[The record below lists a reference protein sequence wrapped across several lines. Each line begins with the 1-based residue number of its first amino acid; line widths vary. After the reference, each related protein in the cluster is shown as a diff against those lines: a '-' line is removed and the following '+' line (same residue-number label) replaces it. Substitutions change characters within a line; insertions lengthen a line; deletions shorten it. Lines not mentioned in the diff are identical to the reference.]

1 MSVWAISIEV
11 CRHKNASSNWV
22 IVGCCQFGTQES
34 NDFVKYVRLKI
45 WAFNNNHE
53 VLMDSRA
60 ASYITRHFGSQ
71 YIEILSHK
79 YIYAHI

>member
-1 MSVWAISIEV
+1 M
-11 CRHKNASSNWV
+11 RHR
-22 IVGCCQFGTQES
+22 TES
-34 NDFVKYVRLKI
+34 LLDDVNLEPRNQTIFVKYVRLKI
-45 WAFNNNHE
+45 WAYNDNHE

-71 YIEILSHK
+71 YIDILSHK